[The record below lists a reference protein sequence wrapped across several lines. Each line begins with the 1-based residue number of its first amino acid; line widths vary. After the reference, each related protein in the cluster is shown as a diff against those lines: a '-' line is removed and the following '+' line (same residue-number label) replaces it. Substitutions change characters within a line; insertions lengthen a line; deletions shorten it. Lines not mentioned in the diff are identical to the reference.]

1 VPQTSDQLTQQ
12 PGNYESYDP
21 APVVPVVVVH
31 GLWLNGLEFFLLR
44 DRLGRAGFEP
54 GSFHY
59 RSMHTTLSD
68 AADALAAHL
77 RALNGTVHVV
87 AHSLGGLVACEAYA
101 RHADLPDGRVVLMGS
116 PVRGSR
122 TARAVA
128 AHWYG
133 PAALGPLALGELAR
147 EREAAWQLPRE
158 VGVIAGSLPIGI
170 GRAFSDLPLPNDG
183 TVCVDET
190 ELSGAK
196 SRIVHEVSHTGMLF
210 SSAVAD
216 SAVKFLA
223 TGSFG

>member
-1 VPQTSDQLTQQ
+1 M
-12 PGNYESYDP
+12 
-21 APVVPVVVVH
+21 
-31 GLWLNGLEFFLLR
+31 LR

-147 EREAAWQLPRE
+147 ERDATWRSPRE
-158 VGVIAGSLPIGI
+158 VGVIAGSLPVGI
-170 GRAFSDLPLPNDG
+170 GRAFSDLPMPNDG

-190 ELSGAK
+190 ALQGATA
-196 SRIVHEVSHTGMLF
+196 SIDVEVSHTGMLF
-210 SSAVAD
+210 SSVIASLVTR
-216 SAVKFLA
+216 FFERG
-223 TGSFG
+223 TF